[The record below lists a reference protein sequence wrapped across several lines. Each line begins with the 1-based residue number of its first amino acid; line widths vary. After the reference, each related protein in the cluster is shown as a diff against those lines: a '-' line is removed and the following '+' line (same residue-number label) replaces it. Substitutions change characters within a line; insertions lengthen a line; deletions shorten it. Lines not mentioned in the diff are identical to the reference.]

1 MLYPDAQARA
11 QAEIDEVIG
20 NDSLPMVEDRVRLPF
35 VSALVMEVLRWHIVT
50 PTALPHRVTEDD
62 IHDGYLIPKGAL
74 IIPNIWCVLRS
85 PVIYGPILIVMTPSQ
100 AYGSRP

>member
-1 MLYPDAQARA
+1 MLYPDVQAQA

-20 NDSLPMVEDRVRLPF
+20 NDALPTVDDRARLPF
-35 VSALVMEVLRWHIVT
+35 VSALAMEALRWHIVV
-50 PTALPHRVTEDD
+50 PTGVPHRVMEDD

-85 PVIYGPILIVMTPSQ
+85 PAIYLSDLNRDDSFTG
-100 AYGSRP
+100 